1 MWIVRPRASEAAML
15 RRASA
20 AVPAP
25 FQPLWPRLTWTTV
38 SIAWPSRDTNGP
50 ATWPWTTPATPAKRL
65 ASAAAFALSA
75 AVTPPV
81 RSYTTTAGYTLG
93 DTTFDR
99 SASTCVDS
107 ALGGS
112 HDWASFFSAPVS
124 LPESGPASATMTSQ
138 NTSTS
143 HFVRRPAGTPI
154 IPRITQDPPVPV
166 HPVPCQTIAR
176 PVTHRRSPW
185 HSGYSILTDEPRQK
199 P

>member
-1 MWIVRPRASEAAML
+1 MWMVMPWDPEAAML

-38 SIAWPSRDTNGP
+38 SIAWPSRATKGP
-50 ATWPWTTPATPAKRL
+50 ATWPLTTPATPAKLL

-75 AVTPPV
+75 AVRPPG

-124 LPESGPASATMTSQ
+124 LPDSGPASATTTSQ

-143 HFVRRPAGTPI
+143 HFVRRPAGSPI

-166 HPVPCQTIAR
+166 HPVLCQTIAR
-176 PVTHRRSPW
+176 PVT
-185 HSGYSILTDEPRQK
+185 
-199 P
+199 